1 MILIGNSRGGAR
13 DLALHLMKDE
23 NDHVEVHDLRGFA
36 ADDLQG
42 ALHEAYAVSRGTKCK
57 QFLFSLSLNPPKDEE
72 VSTESFESAIDR
84 AEVELGLDGQPRAI
98 VFHEKEGRRHAHAVW
113 SRIDAETMTAK
124 QLSFHK
130 NKLQDVSRELY
141 HEHGWRMP
149 DGLADRSRSDPR
161 NFTLEQWQQAK
172 RQHRDPREIK
182 TALADAWSIS
192 DSRAAFEHALQ
203 ERGYWLAKGDRRGF
217 TALDIHGEVYSI
229 PRWAGVQT
237 KAVRERLG
245 DESELSSVDETKAR
259 IAGEMDTT
267 LARLQQ
273 QQEAE
278 RRRVAAEYQRQRE
291 ELVEKQRAEREAQMQ
306 ALRQRQ
312 DQEQAERQAR
322 FRRGLAG
329 LWDRLRGEHRRLT
342 EQNALEAQ
350 QSAERDRRE
359 RDQTSFLQLEQRRQ
373 ISLEATRQRLEAQ
386 RQQEELERDRERYA
400 QMVAQREA
408 QAESQRQTAQREQ
421 ERQAQ
426 ARAPPAT
433 QGADNMSAEFNRQ
446 AVDRAARLEEFKQ
459 RREQERSQAQQRD
472 NNDLS
477 HDR

>member
-1 MILIGNSRGGAR
+1 MILVGNPRGGAR

-23 NDHVEVHDLRGFA
+23 NDHVEVHEPRGFA
-36 ADDLQG
+36 AEDLQG

-57 QFLFSLSLNPPKDEE
+57 QFLFSLSLNPPKDAE

-84 AEVELGLDGQPRAI
+84 AEIELGLDGQPRAI

-113 SRIDAETMTAK
+113 SRIDAETMTAR

-149 DGLADRSRSDPR
+149 DGLADRSRNDPR

-172 RQHRDPREIK
+172 RQDRDPREIK
-182 TALADAWSIS
+182 AALADAWSIS

-203 ERGYWLAKGDRRGF
+203 ERGYWLARGDRRGF
-217 TALDIHGEVYSI
+217 TALDVLGEVYSI
-229 PRWAGVQT
+229 PRWAGVKT

-245 DESELSSVDETKAR
+245 DENELPSVDETRAR
-259 IAGEMDTT
+259 IAREMDTT
-267 LARLQQ
+267 LSRLQSEQ
-273 QQEAE
+273 QAE
-278 RRRVAAEYQRQRE
+278 QQRARAEYQRERE
-291 ELVEKQRAEREAQMQ
+291 ELVEKQRVDREAQAQ
-306 ALRQRQ
+306 ALRERQ
-312 DQEQAERQAR
+312 NREQADRQAR

-350 QSAERDRRE
+350 QATERDRRE
-359 RDQTSFLQLEQRRQ
+359 RDQTTFAQLEQRRQ
-373 ISLEATRQRLEAQ
+373 ITLEATRQRLEAQ
-386 RQQEELERDRERYA
+386 QQQEELQRDRERYA
-400 QMVAQREA
+400 QMVAEREA
-408 QAESQRQTAQREQ
+408 QAEAQRQAAQREQ

-433 QGADNMSAEFNRQ
+433 QGPADMSAEFNRQ
-446 AVDRAARLEEFKQ
+446 AADRAARLEEFKQ
-459 RREQERSQAQQRD
+459 RREQEQSQAQQRD
-472 NNDLS
+472 NDLS